1 MHTSQL
7 FLKHVLLCIQALN
20 KNAPWFGLWCHFA
33 NKLLSTH
40 GEKKPPHSSV
50 SSSQNNNGRK
60 ITLKG

>member
-20 KNAPWFGLWCHFA
+20 KNAPWFGLPCHFA

-40 GEKKPPHSSV
+40 GKKTHSSV

-60 ITLKG
+60 ITLKV